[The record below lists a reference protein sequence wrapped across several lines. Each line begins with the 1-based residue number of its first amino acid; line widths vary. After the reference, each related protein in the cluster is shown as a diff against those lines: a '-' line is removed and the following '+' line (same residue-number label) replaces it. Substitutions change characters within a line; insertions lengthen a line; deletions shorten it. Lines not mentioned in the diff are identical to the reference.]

1 MEVDKEDLFQR
12 ICRENEPDIRQY
24 MNEHIDWNTDY
35 DRYVHSFELSI
46 IRNLLEDDHEFKE
59 KIYAN
64 KFAKRFIDL
73 IIRKSE
79 TDYSLVYHLKQVM
92 KRTYNYDESVKILK
106 KYGTNERLLEA
117 AELCRDEWTYDGVTY
132 EQAINWINKHFP
144 YNKHS

>member
-24 MNEHIDWNTDY
+24 MNEHIDWNTGY

-46 IRNLLEDDHEFKE
+46 IRDLLEEQ
-59 KIYAN
+59 IYAN

-79 TDYSLVYHLKQVM
+79 TYYSLVYHLKQVM
-92 KRTYNYDESVKILK
+92 NQLK
-106 KYGTNERLLEA
+106 
-117 AELCRDEWTYDGVTY
+117 
-132 EQAINWINKHFP
+132 
-144 YNKHS
+144 S